1 MLEAGVEESS
11 TLEFKTEESST
22 LEFKTEESSTLEFS
36 LTLEFS
42 FTLESS
48 LTLLVWTLELSATIE
63 EVVELLAVLEVGT
76 VLEVLLPQEINPN
89 ADKARI
95 LKSLIDFLFIFYNL
109 SLNNARHISQSLCAI
124 AFLLNNHVYQSK

>member
-1 MLEAGVEESS
+1 MIETIDVKINGKTYKYSKGISVAEVLTEH
-11 TLEFKTEESST
+11 TQDFKYPIIISRINNR
-22 LEFKTEESSTLEFS
+22 LR
-36 LTLEFS
+36 
-42 FTLESS
+42 
-48 LTLLVWTLELSATIE
+48 ELSATIE

-76 VLEVLLPQEINPN
+76 VLEVLSPQEINPS

-124 AFLLNNHVYQSK
+124 AFLLNDYVYQSK